1 MTVSG
6 AGRELLTSLGYD
18 TRDLTIGKVLARQVR
33 RAGDKKFLTY
43 LPDGRS
49 FTFAEVDRI
58 SNRLANGFAALGLG
72 RGAHAAIMMEN
83 RPEFILA
90 CWALGKLGAVAV
102 PVNTAS
108 KGRLLHYYLDQS
120 DSVALI
126 VDGGL
131 LDRLAELDPAALKI
145 RTLIVVRE
153 SDAPLPRIAFG
164 SAAVAD
170 YHRDLEAA
178 ADDPPAVDVHCA
190 ELAFL
195 AYTSGTTGPSKGNM
209 LSHAAAL
216 GVGLSNA
223 EHYGY
228 RPDDVVYA
236 CLPLFHLNAMQA
248 ATNAALVTGASL
260 ALSRRFSVSR
270 YWDEVRASGTTIT
283 NMLGSM
289 VNFLWSQP
297 RSDDDARNALRM
309 VSCVPVPKFAREF
322 EQRFGLRFVS
332 NYALSDY
339 GMITAYTTADP
350 PGKLGSSGRPR
361 RNFEVRV
368 VDDDDFDVPVGQP
381 GEILAR
387 TGDPWRAASGYYNM
401 PEATLAA
408 RRNLWFHTGD
418 RGYLDADGYLWFV
431 DRKKDAIRRR
441 GENVSAFEVE
451 QIIAAH
457 PAVAE
462 SAVFPVRVASGD
474 EEVGAAILLKPGAT
488 LTGPELIEYCR
499 RNMAYFMVPRFVEF
513 RDELPRTLN
522 QKVEKYRLRQA
533 FEDDPGRAWDR
544 EKAGIVVGRS

>member
-6 AGRELLTSLGYD
+6 AGRELATSLGYD
-18 TRDLTIGKVLARQVR
+18 TRDLTIGKVLARQAA
-33 RAGDKKFLTY
+33 RAADKRFLTY

-49 FTFAEVDRI
+49 YTFAELDRL
-58 SNRLANGFAALGLG
+58 SNRVANGLAALGFG
-72 RGAHAAIMMEN
+72 HGHHVAVMMEN

-90 CWALGKLGAVAV
+90 CWGMNKLGAVAV
-102 PVNTAS
+102 PVNTAA

-120 DSVALI
+120 DSVALV

-131 LDRLAELDPAALKI
+131 ADRLAELDPATLKV
-145 RTLIVVRE
+145 RTVIVVRE
-153 SDAPLPRIAFG
+153 DDGAGPRVAFG
-164 SAAVAD
+164 GASIAD
-170 YHRDLEAA
+170 YHRDLETAPA
-178 ADDPPAVDVHCA
+178 DPPAVEVSCSD
-190 ELAFL
+190 LAFL

-270 YWDEVRASGTTIT
+270 YWDEIRASGATIT

-297 RSDDDARNALRM
+297 PSDDDLRNGLRM
-309 VSCVPVPKFAREF
+309 VSCVPVPKFGREF
-322 EQRFGLRFVS
+322 ERRFGLRFVS
-332 NYALSDY
+332 NYSLSDY
-339 GMITAYTTADP
+339 GMATAYTTADP
-350 PGKLGSSGRPR
+350 PEKFGSSGRPR
-361 RNFEVRV
+361 RNFEVRI
-368 VDDDDFDVPVGQP
+368 VDDDDFEVPDGQP
-381 GEILAR
+381 GEILVR
-387 TGDPWRAASGYYNM
+387 TSDPWRQASGYYNM

-462 SAVFPVRVASGD
+462 AAVFPVRVETGD
-474 EEVGAAILLKPGAT
+474 EEVGTAILLKPGAA

-533 FEDDPGRAWDR
+533 FEAEPGRAWDR
-544 EKAGIVVGRS
+544 EKAGIVVGRG